1 MSGHGTLKYFSLITG
16 KKDITEDKD
25 PPKGKELPKPSGPL
39 SKVIP
44 LSSIASCNA
53 EVLN

>member
-1 MSGHGTLKYFSLITG
+1 MSGHGILKYFSLTPG
-16 KKDITEDKD
+16 KKDITKDKD
-25 PPKGKELPKPSGPL
+25 PPEGKELPKPSGPL
-39 SKVIP
+39 SRVIP